1 MKKIKRIG
9 LLLFTILCMTMVNP
23 AFTEQVFNVET
34 VQAAVKLNKT
44 KAILIKGQS
53 LQLKVNGNS
62 KKVTWS
68 SSRKNVATVT
78 SKGRVTARGKGVT
91 VITAK
96 VGNKKYTCQVTVET
110 PKLSKTSVSMYVGG
124 KYNLKVTGT
133 KQRVTW
139 SSNNKSVA
147 TVSSKGV
154 VVAKKAG
161 TARVTAKVGGKNYV
175 CNVSVKTQ
183 KILSAS
189 TTNLTI
195 KESGVVK
202 ITFKKTGT
210 VYFNVSDENIVKCSW
225 GEFSNNVIPLYFS
238 GISNGTTTV
247 TVTNSV
253 NNERI
258 IIKVTVSGK
267 ANVVENYKKLKRYIN
282 TYGYTNKY
290 GNDFIKETY
299 TPAGTNIEATVAII
313 YDNSKNI
320 FELLYY
326 QDAYSIEVKITPTA
340 SPIFNVHAEA
350 NMDEFQIYSLD
361 SGDRGAQYYDGDNLS
376 FSQGTYNN
384 KLITREK
391 ALNSARDNT
400 DLAFSLSN
408 IILLKSKIGIE
419 WKDLGFSNFN

>member
-9 LLLFTILCMTMVNP
+9 LLLFTILCIAMVNP
-23 AFTEQVFNVET
+23 TFTDQVFNVET
-34 VQAAVKLNKT
+34 VQAAAKLNKT

-53 LQLKVNGNS
+53 LQLKVNDNS
-62 KKVTWS
+62 KKVTWL

-78 SKGRVTARGKGVT
+78 SKGRVTARGKGIT

-110 PKLSKTSVSMYVGG
+110 PKLSKTSVSMYVGD

-133 KQRVTW
+133 KQRITW

-147 TVSSKGV
+147 TVSGKGV
-154 VVAKKAG
+154 VVAKKSG
-161 TARVTAKVGGKNYV
+161 TAKITAKVGGKNYV
-175 CNVSVKTQ
+175 CNVSVKTE
-183 KILSAS
+183 KILFAS
-189 TTNLTI
+189 TTDLAI
-195 KESGVVK
+195 KESGVVE

-210 VYFNVSDENIVKCSW
+210 VHFDVFDENIVKCSW
-225 GEFSNNVIPLYFS
+225 GEFSNDVIPLYFS

-267 ANVVENYKKLKRYIN
+267 ANVVENYKKLKKYIN

-290 GNDFIKETY
+290 GNNFIKETY
-299 TPAGTNIEATVAII
+299 TPAGANVEVTVAII
-313 YDNSKNI
+313 YDNSENI

-326 QDAYSIEVKITPTA
+326 QDAYLIDVKITPTA

-350 NMDEFQIYSLD
+350 NIYGVQIYSLD
-361 SGDRGAQYYDGDNLS
+361 SGDRRAQYYDGDNLS
-376 FSQGTYNN
+376 FSEGRYNS
-384 KLITREK
+384 KLITREE
-391 ALNSARDNT
+391 ALDSARKTT

>member
-34 VQAAVKLNKT
+34 VQAAAKLNKT

-175 CNVSVKTQ
+175 CNVSVK
-183 KILSAS
+183 
-189 TTNLTI
+189 
-195 KESGVVK
+195 
-202 ITFKKTGT
+202 KK
-210 VYFNVSDENIVKCSW
+210 
-225 GEFSNNVIPLYFS
+225 SNNQM
-238 GISNGTTTV
+238 ISE
-247 TVTNSV
+247 S
-253 NNERI
+253 
-258 IIKVTVSGK
+258 
-267 ANVVENYKKLKRYIN
+267 
-282 TYGYTNKY
+282 
-290 GNDFIKETY
+290 
-299 TPAGTNIEATVAII
+299 
-313 YDNSKNI
+313 
-320 FELLYY
+320 
-326 QDAYSIEVKITPTA
+326 
-340 SPIFNVHAEA
+340 
-350 NMDEFQIYSLD
+350 
-361 SGDRGAQYYDGDNLS
+361 
-376 FSQGTYNN
+376 
-384 KLITREK
+384 KLITYAGLGWLTLDEDSLHYYNKIPKVSEIYVDGHNTIWFHYTPKTLDCWAEARIVPENQVQYSACYHPSIANGKALQLISYTWSYVPNVTFVKSIPVSKVATEK
-391 ALNSARDNT
+391 AKLKKAQEY
-400 DLAFSLSN
+400 
-408 IILLKSKIGIE
+408 IIM
-419 WKDLGFSNFN
+419 N